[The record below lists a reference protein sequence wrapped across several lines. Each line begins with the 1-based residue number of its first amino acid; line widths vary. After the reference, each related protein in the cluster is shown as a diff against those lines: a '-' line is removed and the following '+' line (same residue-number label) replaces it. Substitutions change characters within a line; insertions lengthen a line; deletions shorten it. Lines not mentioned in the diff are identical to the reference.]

1 MKTENWVYLATI
13 STCSGDYMLNV
24 QRFRRIMATF
34 RLFWRTVRP
43 VPAAIA
49 PLDAQVPAAY
59 NAAMRKEFAIIQRI
73 TDPAP

>member
-1 MKTENWVYLATI
+1 
-13 STCSGDYMLNV
+13 MLKW
-24 QRFRRIMATF
+24 QLSRRYAAAL
-34 RLFWRTVRP
+34 RAFWHAAWHDL
-43 VPAAIA
+43 PANA

>member
-1 MKTENWVYLATI
+1 LATI
-13 STCSGDYMLNV
+13 RVLYGDYTLNW
-24 QRFRRIMATF
+24 RLFRR
-34 RLFWRTVRP
+34 LTVADARFG
-43 VPAAIA
+43 VPRGISCAAIA